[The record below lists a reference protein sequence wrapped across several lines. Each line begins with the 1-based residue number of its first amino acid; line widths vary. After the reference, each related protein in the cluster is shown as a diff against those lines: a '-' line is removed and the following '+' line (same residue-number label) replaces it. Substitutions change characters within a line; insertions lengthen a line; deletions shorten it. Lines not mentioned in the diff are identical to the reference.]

1 MTDIDDGAYTG
12 NDELTED
19 ARIAVDAR
27 QSAMTADLERLV
39 QASEGAKEWLRQPL
53 GKEFKKAIA
62 ANKLDAMTRAA
73 TDPSSAAVKEAQFDF
88 AVWSRIETVIGQVL
102 VGGPEAIKHLEAIRA
117 ESDNA

>member
-1 MTDIDDGAYTG
+1 MTDVDDAAYTG

-27 QSAMTADLERLV
+27 QSAMTADLERIV

-53 GKEFKKAIA
+53 GKEFKQAIA

-73 TDPSSAAVKEAQFDF
+73 TAQNPEAVKEAQFDF
-88 AVWSRIETVIGQVL
+88 AVWSRIETVIGQVI
-102 VGGPEAIKHLEAIRA
+102 VGGPEALKHLEAIHA
-117 ESDNA
+117 EPNNA